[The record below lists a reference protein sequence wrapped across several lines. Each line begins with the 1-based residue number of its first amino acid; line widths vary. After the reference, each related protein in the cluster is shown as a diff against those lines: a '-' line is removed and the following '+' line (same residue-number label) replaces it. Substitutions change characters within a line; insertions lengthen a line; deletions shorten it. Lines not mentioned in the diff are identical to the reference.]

1 MKLQF
6 LAVDL
11 GVSGGQTVIGT
22 LNEDDN
28 VKVETLTRF
37 PLDTVSMGN
46 HIFWNLPLI
55 YLEIEKALSLAAS
68 RGIKLTSIGIDSW
81 GADFVCFGNDGY
93 PLANPLS
100 FHDPYT
106 TGEPARF
113 FAEKLSAEKV
123 YDITGLQVMN
133 FNSLFQL
140 SAMQRTNNSALAAAR
155 RIMFLPDALSFLL
168 CGMEVTEYTIA
179 SSSQLL
185 NPKSRRIDPNLLE
198 ALNLPS
204 DIFPPIVMPGT
215 VIGRLSSFVSRRTGM
230 PQIPVVAVAGHDIAS
245 AIAAIPA
252 DGHSF
257 AFLRSGLR
265 SIMGIEMPDPVID
278 DDSCVANF
286 SNQAG
291 VESNSLLIKHLCGL
305 SILEQCRIEWQRD
318 GLPTDYESLFNAAL
332 SVSDSGKS
340 IIFPEAPEFANP
352 PSMIDAIRRYCR
364 STGQSVPQSQSQIV
378 DCILVSLAM
387 RYRQILNMLRHFA
400 PFDIDTL
407 HIIGKGSVIDR
418 LNRLT
423 ADILQIKVIAGPSD
437 NTFTGNLMLQAK
449 AAGRVRS
456 LDEIRS
462 LIRHS
467 SVIKEYS
474 PDTSTSQHWD
484 KIYLRFNSLPK

>member
-11 GVSGGQTVIGT
+11 GVSGGQTLIGT

-37 PLDTVSMGN
+37 PLDTVSIGN
-46 HIFWNLPLI
+46 HIFWNLPHI
-55 YLEIEKALSLAAS
+55 YLEIEKALSIVAS

-81 GADFVCFGNDGY
+81 GADFVCFGEDGY

-100 FHDPYT
+100 FHDPCT
-106 TGEPARF
+106 AGEPSRF
-113 FAEKLSAEKV
+113 FAEKISAEKV
-123 YDITGLQVMN
+123 YDITGQQAMN
-133 FNSLFQL
+133 YNSLFQL
-140 SAMQRTNNSALAAAR
+140 SAMQRANNSALAAAR

-185 NPKSRRIDPNLLE
+185 NPKSRRIDPALLE
-198 ALNLPS
+198 ALNLPT

-215 VIGRLSSFVSRRTGM
+215 VIGRLSSHVSRRTGM

-252 DGHSF
+252 DGHRF

-265 SIMGIEMPDPVID
+265 SIMGIELPDPVID

-291 VESNSLLIKHLCGL
+291 AESSSLLIKHLCGL
-305 SILEQCRIEWQRD
+305 SILERCRNEWQRD
-318 GLPTDYESLFNAAL
+318 GKPTDYDSLLKASL
-332 SVSDSGKS
+332 SVNESGKS
-340 IIFPEAPEFANP
+340 LIAPEAPEFANP
-352 PSMIDAIRRYCR
+352 TSMIDAIRQYCR
-364 STGQSVPQSQSQIV
+364 ASGQGVPESQGKIV

-387 RYRQILNMLRHFA
+387 RYRQVLSMLRHFA

-407 HIIGKGSVIDR
+407 HIIGKGSIIDR

-423 ADILQIKVIAGPSD
+423 ADILQIRVIAGPAE
-437 NTFTGNLMLQAK
+437 NTSTGNLMLQAK

-456 LDEIRS
+456 LDEIRT

-467 SVIKEYS
+467 AKVKEYA
-474 PDTSTSQHWD
+474 PDPSTAQRWD
-484 KIYLRFNSLPK
+484 SIYSRFNSLPK